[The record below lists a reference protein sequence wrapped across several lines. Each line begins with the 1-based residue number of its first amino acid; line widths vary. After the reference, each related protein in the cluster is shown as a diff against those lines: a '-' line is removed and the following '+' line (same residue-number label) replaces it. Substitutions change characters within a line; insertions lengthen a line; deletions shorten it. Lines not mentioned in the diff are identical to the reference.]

1 MKRSV
6 TEISLSFTAG
16 VAIGALASSG
26 AEHWRILHILSGLG
40 CAFVAACLAAYLSGS
55 LKSDRLLL
63 PLYFIAGAMCFLT
76 RAFTPSP
83 PSPAAVA
90 IQGYGKRFCDFIA
103 SIPFGDEGTAPLL
116 EALLAGDRSDLP
128 RSTVGIFRASGASH
142 LLALSGLHIGI
153 IYIIFKRLS
162 MLAGNAPAVRII
174 RSVAIVAASLF
185 YVVMTG
191 ASPSIIRAFLF
202 ITLNEAASLL
212 GRKKSP
218 AGILTGALLIQLA
231 FDPLQIRAVG
241 FQLSYSAIAGIV
253 VIFPRVSAWY
263 PPARFDPMK
272 KIWDSAV
279 LSISCQAFT
288 APLAWHY
295 FHTFPRHFLI
305 TNLMA
310 IPLTTALMGTALLT
324 VVLTAA
330 GICPALL
337 VRATDFLCSTLV
349 ETLRIISLM

>member
-1 MKRSV
+1 MKRSL

-26 AEHWRILHILSGLG
+26 AEDWRILYIFSGLG
-40 CAFVAACLAAYLSGS
+40 CAGVAACLAAYFSGKLRS
-55 LKSDRLLL
+55 GILLV
-63 PLYFIAGAMCFLT
+63 PLYFFAGAVCFLT
-76 RAFTPSP
+76 REFTPVP
-83 PSPAAVA
+83 PSASAMA
-90 IQGYGKRFCDFIA
+90 IRQYGIRFCGFID
-103 SIPFGDEGTAPLL
+103 SLPFGDEGTAALL
-116 EALLAGDRSDLP
+116 KALLAGNRKSLT

-162 MLAGNAPAVRII
+162 MVVGNAPPVRAI
-174 RSVAIVAASLF
+174 RSATIVGASLF
-185 YVVMTG
+185 YAVMTG

-218 AGILTGALLIQLA
+218 SGILAGALLIQLA
-231 FDPLQIRAVG
+231 IDPLQIRSVG
-241 FQLSYSAIAGIV
+241 FQLSYCAIAGIV
-253 VIFPRVSAWY
+253 LLYPRISVWY

-279 LSISCQAFT
+279 LSISCQLFT

-295 FHTFPRHFLI
+295 FHTFPKHFLI
-305 TNLMA
+305 TNLLA
-310 IPLTTALMGTALLT
+310 IPLTTILMGTALLT
-324 VVLTAA
+324 VALSAA
-330 GICPALL
+330 GTCPAVL
-337 VRATDFLCSTLV
+337 VQATDALCKALV